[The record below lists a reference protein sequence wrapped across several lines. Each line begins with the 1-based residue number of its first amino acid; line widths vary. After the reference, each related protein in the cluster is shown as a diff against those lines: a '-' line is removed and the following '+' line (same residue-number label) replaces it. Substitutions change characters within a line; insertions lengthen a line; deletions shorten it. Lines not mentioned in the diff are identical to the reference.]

1 MERWTVIVKASDVR
15 IGDSVSLASASVDRP
30 CKVIDIEQCQGIT
43 GECVKVYF
51 APDDYYVFN
60 LKERV
65 EVKR

>member
-1 MERWTVIVKASDVR
+1 MIVLASEVR
-15 IGDSVSLASASVDRP
+15 IGDSVSLASASVDRS
-30 CKVIDIEQCQGIT
+30 CKVIDIEQCRGIT

-65 EVKR
+65 WIKR

>member
-1 MERWTVIVKASDVR
+1 MIVLASEVQ
-15 IGDSVSLASASVDRP
+15 IGDSVSLAGASVDRS

-65 EVKR
+65 WIKR